1 MVLSFQNPTE
11 LKRWK
16 NECEP
21 LGALGNGGCCWR
33 TGQSGRAQS
42 GQVGLMRRGSEVSS
56 PRSPGRV
63 PLVRRGDGVLRLL

>member
-1 MVLSFQNPTE
+1 MILSFQNPTE

-42 GQVGLMRRGSEVSS
+42 GRVGLMRRGSE
-56 PRSPGRV
+56 G
-63 PLVRRGDGVLRLL
+63 GVAR